1 VIHQLFILLALLTA
15 SPVLAD
21 DKDAAL
27 KQLQGTW
34 RVEALEV
41 DGQPQP
47 AGKGPKE
54 IKVAGDKL
62 TGIGPEMTLSLDPTK
77 TPRWA
82 DLTFQRDGKEM
93 PLRAIYEVE
102 GDTLRLCFGVARTR
116 EQFKNERPTAFGTK
130 GKGTALFTAKRVKP

>member
-1 VIHQLFILLALLTA
+1 MFQQLILLALLGS
-15 SPVLAD
+15 SPFAAD

-47 AGKGPKE
+47 AGKAPKE
-54 IKVAGDKL
+54 IKIAGDKL

-77 TPRWA
+77 KPRWA
-82 DLTFQRDGKEM
+82 DLTFKRDGKEM
-93 PLRAIYEVE
+93 PLRAIYELE

-116 EQFKNERPTAFGTK
+116 EEFKNERPTTFETR
-130 GKGTALFTAKRVKP
+130 GKGTALFTAKRVTP